1 MKNEIVDPIDLTRK
15 LLSFNTINPP
25 GNERDCAE
33 YLGELLEPKGFKVSF
48 YESYEK
54 RTNLIAELDSHGEKA
69 PIIFTGHMDTV
80 PLGEAAWQVDP
91 FGGEIV
97 GDKIYGRG
105 SSDMKGGLA
114 AMVAA
119 AMCLADESE
128 INAGMT
134 LVLTADEETGCKGA
148 AYLAGLD
155 NVLEK
160 DGALVVA
167 EPTSNIPFIGHKG
180 ALGIQ
185 AVTTGITAHG
195 SMPQEGVNAIYKAA
209 DAVIKLRAYDFDVP
223 SHPLLG
229 SPTLNVGTISGGLNL
244 NSVPDRA
251 VVGIDI
257 RTIPGQDNQKTFK
270 DLQTYLGED
279 VELHLLLGAESV
291 TTDPQNEWI
300 QGVFNIMES
309 LLKERPVPQGA
320 TYFTD
325 ASALTQALGNPPTI
339 ILGPGE
345 QTMAHKTDEY
355 CHVSKI
361 EKATEAYI
369 QIAMKWCLP
378 NF

>member
-1 MKNEIVDPIDLTRK
+1 MKGDNMDPIDLTRK

-33 YLGELLEPKGFKVSF
+33 YLGRLLEAKGFKVSF
-48 YESYEK
+48 YESDEK
-54 RTNLIAELDSHGEKA
+54 RTNLIAELDGRGEKA

-80 PLGEAAWQVDP
+80 PLGEAEWQVDP

-97 GDKIYGRG
+97 GDKIFGRG
-105 SSDMKGGLA
+105 ASDMKGGLA

-119 AMCLADESE
+119 AMSLADESE
-128 INAGMT
+128 LNAGMT

-155 NVLEK
+155 KVLDK
-160 DGALVVA
+160 AGALVVA
-167 EPTSNIPFIGHKG
+167 EPTSNNPFIGHKG

-185 AVTTGITAHG
+185 AVATGITAHG
-195 SMPQEGVNAIYKAA
+195 SMPEEGVNAIYKVA
-209 DAVIKLRAYDFDVP
+209 DAVIKLRAYDFDVS
-223 SHPLLG
+223 SHPYLG

-257 RTIPGQDNQKTFK
+257 RTVPGQDNQKAFEG
-270 DLQTYLGED
+270 LQSYLGED
-279 VELHLLLGAESV
+279 VDLRLLLSAESV
-291 TTDPQNEWI
+291 TTDPENEWVLD
-300 QGVFNIMES
+300 VFNIMEP
-309 LLKERPVPQGA
+309 LLNKRPEPQGA

-325 ASALTQALGNPPTI
+325 ASALTTAMGNPPTI

-355 CHVSKI
+355 CYVSKI
-361 EKATEAYI
+361 ETATEAYL
-369 QIAMKWCLP
+369 QIAKKWCLP
-378 NF
+378 SS

>member
-209 DAVIKLRAYDFDVP
+209 DAVIQLRAYDFDVP

-300 QGVFNIMES
+300 LIS
-309 LLKERPVPQGA
+309 WSR
-320 TYFTD
+320 Y
-325 ASALTQALGNPPTI
+325 
-339 ILGPGE
+339 
-345 QTMAHKTDEY
+345 
-355 CHVSKI
+355 
-361 EKATEAYI
+361 
-369 QIAMKWCLP
+369 
-378 NF
+378 

>member
-1 MKNEIVDPIDLTRK
+1 MNDINIDPIDLTSK
-15 LLSFNTINPP
+15 LLSFDTINPP
-25 GNERDCAE
+25 GHERECAE
-33 YLGELLEPKGFKVSF
+33 YLGSLLEAKGFKISF
-48 YESYEK
+48 YESGEK
-54 RTNLIAELDSHGEKA
+54 RTNLIADLESGGEKA

-97 GDKIYGRG
+97 GDKIFGRG

-114 AMVAA
+114 AIVAA
-119 AMCLADESE
+119 AMSLADESE

-155 NVLEK
+155 NVLK
-160 DGALVVA
+160 KAGALVVA

-209 DAVIKLRAYDFDVP
+209 DAVIKLREYNFDIP
-223 SHPLLG
+223 SHPILG
-229 SPTLNVGTISGGLNL
+229 TPTLNVGTMSGGLNL

-270 DLQTYLGED
+270 DLQIYLGED
-279 VELHLLLGAESV
+279 VELRLLLSAESV
-291 TTDPQNEWI
+291 TTDPQNEWV
-300 QGVFNIMES
+300 QGVLNIMEP

-345 QTMAHKTDEY
+345 QMMAHKTDEY

-361 EKATEAYI
+361 KTATEAYF
-369 QIAMKWCLP
+369 QIAKMWCLSSL
-378 NF
+378 

>member
-1 MKNEIVDPIDLTRK
+1 MLEEMNPIDLTCK

-25 GNERDCAE
+25 GLERECAE
-33 YLGELLEPKGFKVSF
+33 YLGELLEAKGFKVSY
-48 YESYEK
+48 YEFAEK
-54 RTNLIAELDSHGEKA
+54 RRNLIAQLDGRGEKA
-69 PIIFTGHMDTV
+69 PIIFTGHIDTV
-80 PLGEAAWQVDP
+80 PLGEAEWRVDP

-114 AMVAA
+114 AMVTAA
-119 AMCLADESE
+119 LCLTDESS
-128 INAGMT
+128 INAGLI

-155 NVLEK
+155 NVLGK
-160 DGALVVA
+160 AGALVVA
-167 EPTSNIPFIGHKG
+167 EPTSNMPFIGHKG
-180 ALGIQ
+180 ALGLQ
-185 AVTTGITAHG
+185 AVATGITAHG

-209 DAVIKLRAYDFDVP
+209 EAVIKLREYNFEIP
-223 SHPLLG
+223 SHPFLG

-257 RTIPGQDNQKTFK
+257 RTIPGQDNQKTFES
-270 DLQTYLGED
+270 LQTYLGKD
-279 VELHLLLGAESV
+279 VELRLLLSANSV
-291 TTDPQNEWI
+291 TTDLQNEWV
-300 QGVFNIMES
+300 QDVFNIMEP

-325 ASALTQALGNPPTI
+325 ASAMTPALGNPPTI

-361 EKATEAYI
+361 ETATEAYL
-369 QIAMKWCLP
+369 QIARKWCLP
-378 NF
+378 LS

>member
-54 RTNLIAELDSHGEKA
+54 RTNLIAELDSHGEKS